1 MNQFFPTLIK
11 YPKVSLLLCLVLTAA
26 LGVGATKFQNTLDFR
41 FFFSEDN
48 PQLLAYDRLQSSY
61 GSEEFVFIAIEAL
74 NGELFTRSNL
84 EALQEFTEAAWL
96 VPYSLRVDSL
106 TNFQYSLSGSEE
118 LKIQDLFSRELNLDE
133 EQLRIRKRFA
143 LNEPATV
150 NALISADNRV
160 AGMRI
165 MVKLPGLD
173 RSAETPEVVFFIRN
187 MAADFEQKF
196 PQFKLH
202 MSGQIVV
209 DQAFPEATEADMAFV
224 WPAFFVVMLVVL
236 GAIFRSVVFVLITLI
251 TAVCAIASG
260 MGLFGWTGMKI
271 NAAVTVAPVMIL
283 TLAIAD
289 GIHLLTHYRAQ
300 RRQGLDVDQS
310 ISDSLKSNRWPV
322 FITSVLTAGGFLTL
336 HFNDS
341 PPYQALGYIV
351 CAGVL
356 FAWLYAVTLL
366 PALLKLIPH
375 TILQAPSNHVATNMF
390 YRRLADWII
399 DHSKSV
405 LVVSSVLIVFLICC
419 LPLNK
424 INDDP
429 VKYFGAEQQMRKY
442 MEFINDNIT
451 GQGALNYSVPIF
463 EGGSVTDPVYLF
475 LLDDFSSW
483 LKQQPHVVHVDSL
496 ADIIKRLNQ
505 SWHADDPAFYRLPN
519 SREAASQLLLLYEL
533 SLPYGADLGNL
544 IAPDRE
550 ASRVRITMSN
560 TAGDYHIALDE
571 HASAWLQARLGDAYL
586 GGGASAPLMFA
597 HIGERS
603 MKGILIGLVGSLFI
617 MGLILVAVMGS
628 LRLGLVSMLGN
639 LIPVAMAFGL
649 WGLINGNIDVGLS
662 VTLGIAFGI
671 VVDDTIHL
679 LTKFHRAQR
688 EGFSTPDA
696 IRSAFTLVGPALVT
710 TTVVLICGFAMLGFS
725 EMNLTANTSILTTMT
740 IALALLVDLFFIP
753 ALLIILNTN
762 SREHSKHGQ
771 HFSP

>member
-11 YPKVSLLLCLVLTAA
+11 YPKVTLLLCFLLTAI

-48 PQLLAYDRLQSSY
+48 PQLLAYERLQSSY
-61 GSEEFVFIAIEAL
+61 GSEEFIFIAIEAL
-74 NGELFTRSNL
+74 DGELFTRRNL
-84 EALQEFTEAAWL
+84 EALQELTESAWL

-118 LKIQDLFSRELNLDE
+118 LQIQDLFSRELDLDE
-133 EQLRIRKRFA
+133 EQLRIRKLFA
-143 LNEPATV
+143 LSEPATV

-160 AGMRI
+160 AGMRV

-173 RSAETPEVVFFIRN
+173 RSAETPEVVFFIRK
-187 MAADFEQKF
+187 MVADFEQKY

-236 GAIFRSVVFVLITLI
+236 GAIFRSVIFVLITLV
-251 TAVCAIASG
+251 TAICVIASG
-260 MGLFGWTGMKI
+260 MGLLGWTGMKI

-289 GIHLLTHYRAQ
+289 CIHLLTHYKAQ
-300 RRQGLDVDQS
+300 RRQGLNVDQS
-310 ISDSLKSNRWPV
+310 IMDSLKSNRWPV
-322 FITSVLTAGGFLTL
+322 FITSILTAGGFLTL

-351 CAGVL
+351 CAGVV

-366 PALLKLIPH
+366 PALVKLLPH
-375 TILQAPSNHVATNMF
+375 TIVQAPSHHVAPNMF
-390 YRRLADWII
+390 YRRLADWIV

-405 LVVSSVLIVFLICC
+405 LVASSVMIVFLLGC
-419 LPLNK
+419 LPLNR

-463 EGGSVTDPVYLF
+463 EGGSVTDPVYLA

-483 LKQQPHVVHVDSL
+483 LKQQPQVVHVDSL

-505 SWHADDPAFYRLPN
+505 SWYTDDTDFYRLPE

-533 SLPYGADLGNL
+533 SLPFGADLGNL
-544 IAPDRE
+544 IAPNRE

-560 TAGDYHIALDE
+560 TAGDYHIALDDD
-571 HASAWLQARLGDAYL
+571 ANAWLQARLGDAYP

-603 MKGILIGLVGSLFI
+603 MKGILVGLVGSLFI
-617 MGLILVAVMGS
+617 MGLILVGVMRS

-649 WGLINGNIDVGLS
+649 WGLINGDIDVGLS

-679 LTKFHRAQR
+679 LTNFHRAQR
-688 EGFSTPDA
+688 EGFSTADA

-725 EMNLTANTSILTTMT
+725 EMNLTANTSILTTIT
-740 IALALLVDLFFIP
+740 IAVALLVDLFFIP
-753 ALLIILNTN
+753 ALLITLDPK

-771 HFSP
+771 RFSP